1 MAYHPNAPPRY
12 VAYRGMKKDGSGW
25 AGWSL
30 GSFVEKSCAACKK
43 RGDSCLRIV
52 VDDFGNVDLGAC
64 VWCKARSVRCSTAQ
78 LRGRQAKAKG
88 AEGTKGGKR
97 KASEV
102 DSEASEGERPLPK
115 KAKLVSVV
123 EESEEEWEEWNRIQA
138 TEEVREDMVT
148 EEIREEVEEV
158 REVVE
163 EVREVT
169 EEVREVAE
177 EVREV
182 AEEVR
187 EVDKKEAKRARREAR
202 RWERRARRSER
213 ADRMDELIDV
223 VRELGNKV
231 DEFAAEVRVSNALR
245 NRADR
250 EYLEERRRWYFSDRK
265 LNARNWQEEDSG
277 VDSEGHSV

>member
-43 RGDSCLRIV
+43 RGDSCLRVV
-52 VDDFGNVDLGAC
+52 VDDFGDVDLGAC

-78 LRGRQAKAKG
+78 IRGRQAKAKG
-88 AEGTKGGKR
+88 AESTKGGKR

-102 DSEASEGERPLPK
+102 DSEASEGEKPMAK
-115 KAKLVSVV
+115 KAKSASIV
-123 EESEEEWEEWNRIQA
+123 EESEEEFEEWNGILEAEEFRKGMV
-138 TEEVREDMVT
+138 TEEVRE
-148 EEIREEVEEV
+148 EVEGV
-158 REVVE
+158 QEVV
-163 EVREVT
+163 

-182 AEEVR
+182 
-187 EVDKKEAKRARREAR
+187 VDKKEAKRARKEAR
-202 RWERRARRSER
+202 RWERRARSSEMLE
-213 ADRMDELIDV
+213 RMDELIDV
-223 VRELGNKV
+223 VRELGDRV
-231 DEFAAEVRVSNALR
+231 ESFAGEVRVSNALR

-250 EYLEERRRWYFSDRK
+250 EYLEERRRWYFSERK
-265 LNARNWQEEDSG
+265 LNARNWQEEGSG
-277 VDSEGHSV
+277 EDSEVYSA